1 MLCEWLRFGEEGVR
15 SLVSSN
21 LPYVLTINVS
31 GSCHWSMLF
40 CPRTHDDSVPRLL
53 SRYMPKK
60 NMRFLWACILLN
72 FDASVRMC
80 TTKQMTGRNI
90 AKFGGISS
98 KQTHLNC
105 GDKSYDEYRKKLGCY
120 SLADTYGF
128 GLLRWEH
135 AWQAWTKKVY
145 YNFFRN
151 ILYIDSLTKM
161 RFERCGPILAESDN
175 KLRMKLSLLS

>member
-1 MLCEWLRFGEEGVR
+1 M
-15 SLVSSN
+15 VSSN

-105 GDKSYDEYRKKLGCY
+105 GDKSYDEYRKKIRMLLPCRYIRLWTFEMGARLT
-120 SLADTYGF
+120 SLNEKGI
-128 GLLRWEH
+128 L
-135 AWQAWTKKVY
+135 Q
-145 YNFFRN
+145 FF
-151 ILYIDSLTKM
+151 
-161 RFERCGPILAESDN
+161 
-175 KLRMKLSLLS
+175 